1 MYGNLHSWLSLC
13 KQILDQATSDHQIL
27 IIVFL
32 VHKTSRVQSNCDIIT
47 PIEIQQLQDKNQIER
62 RSLLVNLD
70 NLTRLNFIDIARNR
84 NIKNKRAIP
93 QQMDVIQDTLP
104 ELLER
109 QESNVI
115 GVLLK
120 VGSDFAA
127 DVLIREC

>member
-1 MYGNLHSWLSLC
+1 
-13 KQILDQATSDHQIL
+13 
-27 IIVFL
+27 
-32 VHKTSRVQSNCDIIT
+32 VQSNCDIIT

-93 QQMDVIQDTLP
+93 QQTDVIQDTLP